1 MGGSS
6 TAWAGHEGDCPSPT
20 RTPALTQSPGPFPTP
35 LTSLQPTPS
44 PGKPSELPQP
54 SRAIPR
60 TLGIGAATSVSHLC
74 FPTAP
79 VPAPECGRG
88 PPSSEGA
95 AYPARLSAPA
105 PSPLP
110 QHCLSRAWTDRRKP
124 WYTLLSPAPGAL
136 AHLRGGAPL
145 LIRLW
150 AWSVSCPACCRYM
163 DGK

>member
-60 TLGIGAATSVSHLC
+60 TLGIGAAISTPSHTSA
-74 FPTAP
+74 FPPPPCQPQSVGGGLHP
-79 VPAPECGRG
+79 VRVLPT
-88 PPSSEGA
+88 PPG
-95 AYPARLSAPA
+95 
-105 PSPLP
+105 
-110 QHCLSRAWTDRRKP
+110 
-124 WYTLLSPAPGAL
+124 
-136 AHLRGGAPL
+136 
-145 LIRLW
+145 
-150 AWSVSCPACCRYM
+150 
-163 DGK
+163 